1 MTQALNSVGAAM
13 LQDDL
18 LSRGVLVR
26 RYAAW
31 CIDLLLVG
39 ILTFTLWLAVATFGV
54 LTFGLGFH
62 MLPALAAVPFG
73 YHWLFLSSPMA
84 ATPGQAMMGLVV
96 RRNDDLAPPNWVEA
110 AVWTLFYYLTLA
122 LFFPL
127 LLVAL
132 FTVRRRALHDILSGL
147 VIIRKRA
154 LTVPAGYWNM
164 PG

>member
-1 MTQALNSVGAAM
+1 MTQVLNPVGTAM

-18 LSRGVLVR
+18 LSRGVLLR

-31 CIDLLLVG
+31 CIDLVLLG
-39 ILTFTLWLAVATFGV
+39 IVTGALWLAVATFGV

-62 MLPALAAVPFG
+62 ILPVLAAVPFG

-84 ATPGQAMMGLVV
+84 ATPGQAVMGLAI

-110 AVWTLFYYLTLA
+110 GVWTLFYYLTLA

-127 LLVAL
+127 LLVTL
-132 FTVRRRALHDILSGL
+132 FTVRHRALHDILSGL
-147 VIIRKRA
+147 VVIRKRA